1 MGGCGYLRGSLCDD
15 TSYRTSLSRKWNLVR
30 LSCSAGTS
38 SKLKGLSWRRERE
51 REREEEREGG
61 REGGRE
67 RGRERGRGREGE
79 REGGR
84 ERERERGRE
93 EEREREGGREES
105 IHVHQNR
112 QSERSNIYLSE
123 DEVSYLVIN
132 ESALGKV
139 DEPVAMEIRIPV
151 VQKGQV

>member
-1 MGGCGYLRGSLCDD
+1 MQCWDL
-15 TSYRTSLSRKWNLVR
+15 
-30 LSCSAGTS
+30 
-38 SKLKGLSWRRERE
+38 LKVEGFVL
-51 REREEEREGG
+51 EEGEGAREREGG
-61 REGGRE
+61 REGG
-67 RGRERGRGREGE
+67 GKRGREGE
-79 REGGR
+79 REG
-84 ERERERGRE
+84 
-93 EEREREGGREES
+93 EREREGGREES
-105 IHVHQNR
+105 IRHVHQNR